1 MTPPL
6 NVIHIESNAQLIS
19 SLNFFIGRA
28 LTVFEAGFALKTH
41 GSLVKGFTPF
51 FAARAG
57 FFLSFKFKAPAS
69 LKFPFFLSCSAATS
83 MMPSTT
89 ALTSLLFNPVVSATE
104 LYAALAVMADPAA
117 FIAFM
122 AFIAFIATI
131 ALMRRDHCATCHTK
145 PRFE

>member
-1 MTPPL
+1 MTTPL
-6 NVIHIESNAQLIS
+6 NVIYIESNAQLIS

-28 LTVFEAGFALKTH
+28 RTVFEAGFALKTH

-57 FFLSFKFKAPAS
+57 FFLSFKAPAS

-117 FIAFM
+117 FIAIM
-122 AFIAFIATI
+122 AFIAFIATM
-131 ALMRRDHCATCHTK
+131 AESLREADRQVCY
-145 PRFE
+145 REQE

>member
-6 NVIHIESNAQLIS
+6 HVIHIESNAQLIS

-57 FFLSFKFKAPAS
+57 FFLSFRFKAPAS
-69 LKFPFFLSCSAATS
+69 LNFPFFLSCSAATS
-83 MMPSTT
+83 MMPLHDSLDIL
-89 ALTSLLFNPVVSATE
+89 ALQPGGLSHR
-104 LYAALAVMADPAA
+104 AV
-117 FIAFM
+117 
-122 AFIAFIATI
+122 
-131 ALMRRDHCATCHTK
+131 
-145 PRFE
+145 